1 MPRRTVRSSGRPCF
15 CLTGAHPDDVEV
27 GWAHC
32 SQKDPFWLPKSRRP
46 IPSPHRGGAQAQR
59 GDECPGPPRSGARVR
74 PRASRSR
81 RCPSPPTH
89 PPCAWRPQTKL
100 QGGFAS
106 RESMVPGPRAHGN
119 GLSSHKHRV
128 MPRTHPRLRGRT
140 ALSRL
145 RASQTICDEEQEERG
160 AGGEELPGAV
170 SDCVKHLACSQCSP
184 HPQGLSVPAS
194 EGTVG
199 EGSAR
204 GLAPVLRLLLRPP
217 SLPGAVRL
225 FNPGDTTAPR
235 PL

>member
-1 MPRRTVRSSGRPCF
+1 MTWRWGGHTVHRRTPSG
-15 CLTGAHPDDVEV
+15 
-27 GWAHC
+27 
-32 SQKDPFWLPKSRRP
+32 SQSPEG
-46 IPSPHRGGAQAQR
+46 PSPHLTEEEPRPREETSAQ
-59 GDECPGPPRSGARVR
+59 GPPGLGPGSDLAPPGLDA
-74 PRASRSR
+74 A
-81 RCPSPPTH
+81 PSPPTH

-217 SLPGAVRL
+217 QPPWGCETVQSR
-225 FNPGDTTAPR
+225 
-235 PL
+235 